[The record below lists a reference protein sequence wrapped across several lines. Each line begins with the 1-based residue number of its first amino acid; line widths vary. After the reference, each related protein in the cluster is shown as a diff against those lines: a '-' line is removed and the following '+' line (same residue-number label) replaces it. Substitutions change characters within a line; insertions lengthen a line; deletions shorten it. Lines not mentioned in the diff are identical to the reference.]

1 MTSNNDLKSQIH
13 ELITPLKGQQIVLIP
28 ALQAVQEKL
37 GFLPRE
43 AMEEIGE
50 LAGVSPNTVY
60 GVASF
65 YAQFRYIKPGK
76 HMIKVCLGTACHVC
90 GAGSIVD
97 SLERELHIKE
107 GETTKDDNFS
117 LETVRCFGSCA
128 LAPVVVVDND
138 VYGNVTGPK
147 ALETIKKYQ

>member
-1 MTSNNDLKSQIH
+1 M
-13 ELITPLKGQQIVLIP
+13 ITETDIKKQVREIIAPLRGRQIVLIP

-37 GFLPRE
+37 GYIPHE

-50 LAGVSPNTVY
+50 LAGVSANTVY

-65 YAQFRYIKPGK
+65 YAQFRYIKPGE
-76 HMIKVCLGTACHVC
+76 HMVKVCLGTACHVC
-90 GAGSIVD
+90 GAVGIVD

-107 GETTKDDNFS
+107 GQTTKDDKFS

-128 LAPVVVVDND
+128 LAPVVVFDEE
-138 VYGNVTGPK
+138 VYGNMTGPK
-147 ALETIKKYQ
+147 ALENLKKYQ